1 MTVTMLTVMD
11 ATQIVPLE
19 TTTTAT
25 TPFID
30 PSTTLCIAICPSG
43 YYGDPI
49 LFSCL
54 PCNYSCSTC
63 TTPTACDTCS
73 ASSNRVLISG
83 QCLPAPGFYDN
94 STINAVPCVSPCATC
109 TSVSVC
115 VTCVTGYYLSGT
127 SCVPCSNSIA
137 NCTNCDI
144 TGVTCSDC
152 HIRYIYNAT
161 TNFCDLAPCIDT
173 NCSSCPAS
181 TSIC

>member
-1 MTVTMLTVMD
+1 M
-11 ATQIVPLE
+11 
-19 TTTTAT
+19 
-25 TPFID
+25 
-30 PSTTLCIAICPSG
+30 CG
-43 YYGDPI
+43 YTCNTCSNISFCD
-49 LFSCL
+49 SCL
-54 PCNYSCSTC
+54 P
-63 TTPTACDTCS
+63 
-73 ASSNRVLISG
+73 SSNRVLTSG

-161 TNFCDLAPCIDT
+161 TNVCDLAPCIDT
-173 NCSSCPAS
+173 NCASCPAS